1 MAKSRKLEALQ
12 ADLNQIRADPTTEA
26 AQAILLQA
34 LGSKFGV
41 AIAQAARII
50 RDAALVDLL
59 PELATTF
66 TRLLQAPVTDPNCIG
81 KRAIAD
87 TLYRLS
93 YPETELFLAG
103 IRHVQMEPVWGGQVD
118 TAAGL
123 RATCALGL
131 VRANYLEMFN
141 ELADLLADPES
152 EARIG
157 AARALAYSGSLQ
169 AVPLLRLRLQI
180 GDEASVLAECCS
192 ALLRLVP
199 DASLPLV
206 ARFLQSPNPQISE
219 MAALALGESRLP
231 AALPFLQQ
239 WWQQCPDSE
248 LRRTGLLAI
257 AMLRQEEA
265 IEFLLSLL
273 ALPKPQAQTTAAALA
288 ALQLYADDPKL
299 MARVEAILA
308 DAKQQEPGA

>member
-1 MAKSRKLEALQ
+1 MSKSRKLEALQ
-12 ADLNQIRADPTTEA
+12 ADLNQIRAEPTTEA
-26 AQAILLQA
+26 AQQILRQA
-34 LGSKFGV
+34 LSSKFGV
-41 AIAQAARII
+41 AIAQAARIV
-50 RDAALVDLL
+50 RDAELVDLL
-59 PELATTF
+59 PDLATSF
-66 TRLLQAPVTDPNCIG
+66 SRLLENPVNDPNCIG

-93 YPETELFLAG
+93 YPETELFLVG

-131 VRANYLEMFN
+131 VRSNYLEMFN
-141 ELADLLADPES
+141 ELADLLADPEP

-169 AVPLLRLRLQI
+169 AVPLLRLRVQI
-180 GDEASVLAECCS
+180 GDDASVLADCFS
-192 ALLRLVP
+192 ALLQLAP
-199 DASLPLV
+199 TASLSLV

-219 MAALALGESRLP
+219 TAALALGESRLP
-231 AALPFLQQ
+231 AALPYLQQ
-239 WWQQCPDSE
+239 WWQQSPDSE
-248 LRRTGLLAI
+248 LRQTGLLAI

-273 ALPKPQAQTTAAALA
+273 TLPRSQAKTTAAALA
-288 ALQLYADDPKL
+288 ALQLYTDDSKL
-299 MARVEAILA
+299 MARVKDLVNAN
-308 DAKQQEPGA
+308 KGEPEP